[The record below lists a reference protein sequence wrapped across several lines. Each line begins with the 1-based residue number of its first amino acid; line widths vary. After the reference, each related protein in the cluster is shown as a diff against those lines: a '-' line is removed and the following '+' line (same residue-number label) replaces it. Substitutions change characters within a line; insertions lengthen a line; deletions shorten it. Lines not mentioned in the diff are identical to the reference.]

1 MKPAILVDN
10 LSKQYRIGH
19 EVKRAAGLGEALGNA
34 LTSPFRYLKYRMSE
48 ATDEDTLWACRDISF
63 EVKMGEV
70 LGVIGANGSGKS
82 TLLKILSRIT
92 DPTSGRA
99 VIHGRVNAL
108 LEVGVGF
115 HPELTGRENIFL
127 NAALHGLSA
136 RETKSKLDEIATFS
150 GVERFLDTPVKRYS
164 SGMRVRLGFAV
175 AAHLEPE
182 ILIVDEVLAVGDL
195 SFQNKCLG
203 KMKDVTS
210 EGRTVIFVSH
220 NMPAVQHLCDSCLM
234 LDRGRVIANGETE
247 QVIKRYIENNQQ
259 SAAHNARVSLVDTR
273 REGNGQAHF
282 QWLELRN
289 DAGQPIQEFQ
299 MGEDIT
305 FRMAVKTFAPIAQAK
320 AAVMIS
326 DTMGRVIVE
335 LSSEKH
341 ANTHYELNPGADRLV
356 TVRMASPNLLPGRY
370 SVKIT
375 LKDVRASQMIDSIQ
389 AAHSFDVIPANVFG
403 TGRILQSDG
412 VVFLRSTWSSELA

>member
-1 MKPAILVDN
+1 MTSAITVEH
-10 LSKQYRIGH
+10 LSKRYRLGH
-19 EVKRAAGLGEALGNA
+19 QVKRAATTGEAVKSA
-34 LTSPFRYLKYRMSE
+34 LTAPFRYLKYRMSD
-48 ATDEDTLWACRDISF
+48 ATEEDTLWACRDITF
-63 EVKMGEV
+63 EVKQGEV
-70 LGVIGANGSGKS
+70 LGIIGANGAGKS

-92 DPTSGRA
+92 DPSEGRA
-99 VIHGRVNAL
+99 IIRGRVNAL

-127 NAALHGLSA
+127 NAALHGLNS
-136 RETKSKLDEIATFS
+136 RETKSKLDAIVEFS

-175 AAHLEPE
+175 AAHLDPE

-234 LDRGRVIANGETE
+234 LERGRVVANGETE
-247 QVIKRYIENNQQ
+247 KVIKRYIENNQQ
-259 SAAHNARVSLVDTR
+259 SSIQGTRADLSNAR
-273 REGNGQAHF
+273 REGNGSARF
-282 QWLELRN
+282 EWVELLDEKN
-289 DAGQPIQEFQ
+289 QPMQEFQ
-299 MGEDIT
+299 MGTDMT
-305 FRMAVKTFAPIAQAK
+305 FRMAVKSKVEISQAK

-341 ANTHYELNPGADRLV
+341 ANTHFSLKSDSGVLISA
-356 TVRMASPNLLPGRY
+356 TVRNPNFLPGRY

-375 LKDVRASQMIDSIQ
+375 LKDVRAGQMIDSIQ
-389 AAHSFDVIPANVFG
+389 AAHSFDVVPSNVYG
-403 TGRILQSDG
+403 TGRIMQSDG
-412 VVFLRSTWSSELA
+412 VVFMRSEWNEIT